1 MTRQILLYKHRCIY
15 RAPIGSTGR
24 VFVFFWFLFS
34 PLLLVIHGGILTS
47 LGDFVPGMCC
57 KEKLVLKLLHGETE
71 NSHSAQI

>member
-1 MTRQILLYKHRCIY
+1 MHLQSSYRQYRKGVCIY
-15 RAPIGSTGR
+15 FG
-24 VFVFFWFLFS
+24 FFFP
-34 PLLLVIHGGILTS
+34 PLLLVIHGGILTA